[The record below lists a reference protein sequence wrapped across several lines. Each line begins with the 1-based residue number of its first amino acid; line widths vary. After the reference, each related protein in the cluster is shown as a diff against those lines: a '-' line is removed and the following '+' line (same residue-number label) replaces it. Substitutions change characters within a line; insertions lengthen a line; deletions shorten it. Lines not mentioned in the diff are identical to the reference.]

1 MAQTELGDVIAIKI
15 IEVLLLAMLS
25 ALSTVTLIV
34 WSSIRNDL
42 RQTRAYQH
50 NCMMLTFQLLARLH
64 PGSAQIIN
72 EAMASYMRAKDNVN
86 GFGPGTGSNGR
97 AYSAS
102 AGG

>member
-1 MAQTELGDVIAIKI
+1 
-15 IEVLLLAMLS
+15 
-25 ALSTVTLIV
+25 
-34 WSSIRNDL
+34 
-42 RQTRAYQH
+42 
-50 NCMMLTFQLLARLH
+50 MMLTFQLLARLH

-102 AGG
+102 ARG